1 MQARFQVGVNSSQQT
16 KRRLTICSWCCV
28 RTKIP
33 PFHSLVCSPA
43 CRYDMDTDAMK
54 SAEII
59 KDNGNGTFHVKFLH
73 DGHEDKAVD
82 RGDIEMS

>member
-1 MQARFQVGVNSSQQT
+1 
-16 KRRLTICSWCCV
+16 
-28 RTKIP
+28 
-33 PFHSLVCSPA
+33 
-43 CRYDMDTDAMK
+43 MDTDAMK